1 MFTVTK
7 KPLTPNTLWDAA
19 KSEPLCKFVKG
30 VLKTND
36 TDLVEKLKGMGY
48 EVTGEANKESDNES
62 IPSVTQPKDVEP
74 QMPPDTPDDESNDDS
89 ENGSD
94 DKTGEANKENVNSK
108 RRNRKAADK

>member
-19 KSEPLCKFVKG
+19 KGKPLCKFVKG
-30 VLKTND
+30 VLETNN

-48 EVTGEANKESDNES
+48 EVTGEADKDDELS
-62 IPSVTQPKDVEP
+62 PSVTTKDGEP
-74 QMPPDTPDDESNDDS
+74 QMPPGTSDDESNDDDS

-94 DKTGEANKENVNSK
+94 DKTGEADKDDVKSK
-108 RRNRKAADK
+108 RRSRKTADK